1 MKRVDDLI
9 LEYISRLR
17 TQDPFIIGVDK
28 NINDIYKTIIRVE
41 EDLNNVCKYQNEV
54 SQLQLQVRIEKDK
67 EKSLVRSLVN
77 ILDSLEWLL
86 NGNFSVLNEE
96 LKQPISSTKKIIKR
110 ELENIGVVNTPNLGD
125 LYNENFHICIGY
137 KEDIDYL
144 DNQISEIIKS
154 GYIFEGEVLRLAE
167 VIVVNNQDLEVRN
180 EYNRN
185 WFRNNNIWSCLL

>member
-41 EDLNNVCKYQNEV
+41 EGLNNVCKYQNEV

-67 EKSLVRSLVN
+67 EKSLIRSLVN

-110 ELENIGVVNTPNLGD
+110 ELENIGVVNTPILGD

-185 WFRNNNIWSCLL
+185 